1 MEWKQGVHIG
11 EINANRVLAGVK
23 AVLQPQ
29 FNVGSITTTGGA
41 STASGS
47 VSGSYLGWCRL
58 ARHGFSRRLSGFG
71 AFALHDQ
78 IHSDKRRDQPTYK
91 TH

>member
-11 EINANRVLAGVK
+11 EINANRGLAGVK

-47 VSGSYLGWCRL
+47 MSGSYLG
-58 ARHGFSRRLSGFG
+58 
-71 AFALHDQ
+71 
-78 IHSDKRRDQPTYK
+78 
-91 TH
+91 